1 MRSNFLNIDYS
12 EKHKKPYLM
21 KTLKLFL
28 FFSPT
33 LFFFR
38 LTIAQNIGINGSG
51 ATAHP
56 SALLD
61 VDDVSGGNNKGLLI
75 PRIPLTAI
83 NSAAPV
89 TSPAT
94 SLLVYN
100 TASASTGTNAVSP
113 GYYYWDG
120 TKWVRFAFN
129 ASGSSSFAWDL
140 IGNNGTNPT
149 VNFLGTT
156 DAQDLVF
163 RTNNI
168 ETMRMRNNGRL
179 NIGFNDNVLF
189 DFGHQL
195 NVKNHMALKRWGQ
208 APNYVQTRYNGTES
222 SLSPVL
228 SGEHVGAITFEAS
241 DGGANRPTVANIFAY
256 AAENITSTAA
266 GGHLTFNTT
275 PTGTLIATEKMRI
288 EANGNVGIGTTNP
301 SAQLQ
306 IVATSGIPNLR
317 LINSGT
323 NLPYISFQN
332 GSIIQEISSGAI
344 RLRAS
349 VGKSLYFESGTPG
362 GAYMEMDGNGNFGI
376 WPGLTTITQLGKFHV
391 SGDKDSMKD
400 SVFVVKESG
409 YVGIGTTTPANK
421 LEITHGTAGN
431 SGLRLT
437 NLPNQSFL
445 STNSNGDVVPL
456 TITTTTSNGLFW
468 GLIGNAGTN
477 SATNFMGTIDAQD
490 LVFKTN
496 NVERF
501 RILQSTTPTIR
512 ANASNLLITKTGAGT
527 NIIGF
532 NNSNAG
538 IVLGDNNTYG
548 GSTTNV
554 IIGNSNNT
562 GGGGPINTIMLGS
575 NFTTGGGGPSS
586 SIFIGNNIATGGGGP
601 LNSIFIGNG
610 INTGGAIN
618 SVVIGN
624 TSMTSIGGQV
634 GWSTLSDGRFKKE
647 IKDYT
652 LGLEFINKL
661 KPKSYKYNNNTNEII
676 YNGLI
681 AQDVEQTLKE
691 LGAEFSGLCKP
702 NTESEN
708 YSIRYGDFVI
718 PLINAV
724 KDQQQQIEALNKK
737 NDLLLKRI
745 EMLEKK

>member
-1 MRSNFLNIDYS
+1 MKKTIYFSIANF
-12 EKHKKPYLM
+12 
-21 KTLKLFL
+21 LFL
-28 FFSPT
+28 FCS
-33 LFFFR
+33 LSEAQ
-38 LTIAQNIGINGSG
+38 AQNVGINGSG
-51 ATAHP
+51 ATAHA

-61 VDDVSGGNNKGLLI
+61 LDDAAGGNNKGLLI

-83 NSAAPV
+83 NAAAPV
-89 TSPAT
+89 ASPAL

-120 TKWVRFAFN
+120 AKWVRFAYN
-129 ASGSSSFAWDL
+129 ASGSFGEAWTTL
-140 IGNNGTNPT
+140 GNAGTNPT
-149 VNFLGTT
+149 TNFVGTT

-163 RTNNI
+163 RTNNLEAVRI
-168 ETMRMRNNGRL
+168 NTLGNVGVGTNNPLYRL
-179 NIGFNDNVLF
+179 HVL
-189 DFGHQL
+189 
-195 NVKNHMALKRWGQ
+195 NNTV
-208 APNYVQTRYNGTES
+208 GTVNLRSEY
-222 SLSPVL
+222 SPVL
-228 SGEHVGAITFEAS
+228 TSNLAANQHGVFSVLYFNSAFNVSSSLYANVNRVQTQSASTGTIASTISSLNDVYNYGSGTVNNAIGVFGKVDNYGS
-241 DGGANRPTVANIFAY
+241 GIINNAY
-256 AAENITSTAA
+256 GFSTAISSVVSGTITNGYGVYIGNIGATNKWSVYANDINSPSYFA
-266 GGHLTFNTT
+266 GS
-275 PTGTLIATEKMRI
+275 
-288 EANGNVGIGTTNP
+288 VGIGTNTP
-301 SAQLQ
+301 S
-306 IVATSGIPNLR
+306 N
-317 LINSGT
+317 
-323 NLPYISFQN
+323 
-332 GSIIQEISSGAI
+332 
-344 RLRAS
+344 
-349 VGKSLYFESGTPG
+349 
-362 GAYMEMDGNGNFGI
+362 
-376 WPGLTTITQLGKFHV
+376 KF
-391 SGDKDSMKD
+391 
-400 SVFVVKESG
+400 
-409 YVGIGTTTPANK
+409 
-421 LEITHGTAGN
+421 EITHGTAGN

-496 NVERF
+496 NTERF
-501 RILQSTTPTIR
+501 RILQSATPTIR

-532 NNSNAG
+532 SNSNAG
-538 IVLGDNNTYG
+538 IVLGDNNAYG

-647 IKDYT
+647 VKDYT

-691 LGAEFSGLCKP
+691 LDAEFSGLCKP
-702 NTESEN
+702 NTDSEN

-737 NDLLLKRI
+737 NELLLKRI